1 MTRFVRPVI
10 RAPRATEAEN
20 GLHVPY
26 AHGWDCVG
34 GIWRDTHPHR
44 LWRQHSDAVNH
55 ALLARWLP
63 AAPVPRLLKT
73 DVFDEAVSGGLY
85 GLLHPRVRTLVGID
99 IAPVI
104 LREAG
109 RGRPNLHRSCADVR
123 ALPFPGDTFD
133 VVVSNSTLDH
143 FDSLEQIRT
152 SLREIHRVLRADG
165 RLLLTLDNGRNPMV
179 ALRNALPPR
188 LLQRLGLVP
197 YPVGATCGPARLAR
211 LLRETG
217 FAIAEV
223 GAVMHCWRVL
233 AVALAGVVERRAG
246 AEGQRRFLRHLQGW
260 ERLARWPTRF
270 LTGHFIAIE
279 AVKLAGAGEGRR

>member
-1 MTRFVRPVI
+1 MLI
-10 RAPRATEAEN
+10 KRAMAAEPLRN
-20 GLHVPY
+20 R
-26 AHGWDCVG
+26 WDAVG
-34 GIWRDTHPHR
+34 AAWRDTRPHR
-44 LWRQHSDAVNH
+44 LWRRHSDTVNH
-55 ALLARWLP
+55 ALFARWLS
-63 AAPVPRLLKT
+63 ATPVPRLLKT

-85 GLLHPRVRTLVGID
+85 ELLHARARALVGID

-109 RGRPNLHRSCADVR
+109 RGRADLHRSCADVR
-123 ALPFPGDTFD
+123 ALPFADDTFD

-143 FDSLEQIRT
+143 LDSLDEIRM
-152 SLREIHRVLRADG
+152 SLREIYRVLRADG
-165 RLLLTLDNGRNPMV
+165 RLLITLDNGRNPMV
-179 ALRNALPPR
+179 ALRNALPLR

-197 YPVGATCGPARLAR
+197 YQVGTTCGPSRLAR

-217 FAIAEV
+217 FTIAQV

-233 AVALAGVVERRAG
+233 AVALAGLVERRAG

-279 AVKLAGAGEGRR
+279 AVKPAGASSGRR